1 MSLKKSFVEIK
12 NLEKYFGDT
21 QVLKKLN
28 LSIEEGEFVT
38 LLGPSGCGKSTLL
51 RCIAGLNSIDNG
63 TVFIDGKDMTNVI
76 PKDRNI
82 GMVFQNYA
90 LFPNMTVW
98 ENIAFG
104 LKMKKEKNYDDKIKN
119 IIEMV
124 GLEGKEEHYP
134 NELSG
139 GQQQRVA
146 FARALIT
153 KPKILLLDESLSALD
168 AKIRK
173 TLRDKLRKIQ
183 KQLGITTIFV
193 THDQEEALAV
203 SDRIFVMN
211 KGEISQSGTPEE
223 IYTNPA
229 NEFMVDFIGNY
240 NIFKGS
246 DAENMFGIKDKV
258 VAVRPE
264 SIYVREEGR
273 NYQEENFITTKAVI
287 KEHMIIGNV
296 IRYTVKKDN
305 TEFIVDLLNRGENKL
320 FKAGS
325 ETELMFMKKEI
336 KIF

>member
-1 MSLKKSFVEIK
+1 MSFVEIK
-12 NLEKYFGDT
+12 NLEKSFGDT
-21 QVLKKLN
+21 KVLKKLN
-28 LSIEEGEFVT
+28 LNIEEGEFIT

-51 RCIAGLNSIDNG
+51 RCIAGLNSIDRG
-63 TVFIDGKDMTNVI
+63 EIFIDEKDMTNVI

-98 ENIAFG
+98 ENIEFG
-104 LKMKKEKNYDDKIKN
+104 LKMKKEKNYDEKIKN
-119 IIEMV
+119 IIDMV
-124 GLEGKEEHYP
+124 ELNGKENYYP

-153 KPKILLLDESLSALD
+153 RPKILLLDESLSALD

-173 TLRDKLRKIQ
+173 SLRDKLRKIQ

-203 SDRIFVMN
+203 SDRVFVMN

-240 NIFKGS
+240 NIFKGE
-246 DAENMFGIKDKV
+246 DAEKYS
-258 VAVRPE
+258 A
-264 SIYVREEGR
+264 
-273 NYQEENFITTKAVI
+273 
-287 KEHMIIGNV
+287 
-296 IRYTVKKDN
+296 
-305 TEFIVDLLNRGENKL
+305 
-320 FKAGS
+320 
-325 ETELMFMKKEI
+325 
-336 KIF
+336 

>member
-1 MSLKKSFVEIK
+1 MSFVEIK
-12 NLEKYFGDT
+12 NFEKSFGDT
-21 QVLKKLN
+21 KVLKN
-28 LSIEEGEFVT
+28 LSLNIEEGEFIT
-38 LLGPSGCGKSTLL
+38 LLGLSGCGKSTLL

-63 TVFIDGKDMTNVI
+63 SIFIDNKDMTNTLS
-76 PKDRNI
+76 KDRHI

-98 ENIAFG
+98 ENIEFG
-104 LKMKKEKNYDDKIKN
+104 LKMKKEKDYDEKIKS
-119 IIEMV
+119 IIDMV
-124 GLEGKEEHYP
+124 ELNGKEDYYP

-153 KPKILLLDESLSALD
+153 RPKILLLDESLSALD

-173 TLRDKLRKIQ
+173 SLRDKLRKIQ

-203 SDRIFVMN
+203 SDRVFVMN
-211 KGEISQSGTPEE
+211 KGEISQFGTPEE

-240 NIFKGS
+240 NIFKGE
-246 DAENMFGIKDKV
+246 DAEKIFGIKGKIV
-258 VAVRPE
+258 VVRPE

-273 NYQEENFITTKAVI
+273 NYQEENFYTTKAHI
-287 KEHMIIGNV
+287 KDFMITGNI
-296 IRYTVKKDN
+296 IRYTVVKN
-305 TEFIVDLLNRGENKL
+305 NVEFLVDLLNRGENKL
-320 FKAGS
+320 FGKDS
-325 ETELMFMKKEI
+325 EIELMFMKKEI

>member
-1 MSLKKSFVEIK
+1 MSFVEIK
-12 NLEKYFGDT
+12 NLEKSFGDT
-21 QVLKKLN
+21 KVLKKLN
-28 LSIEEGEFVT
+28 LNIEEGEFIT

-51 RCIAGLNSIDNG
+51 RCIAGLNSIDSG
-63 TVFIDGKDMTNVI
+63 EIFIDGKDMTNVI

-98 ENIAFG
+98 ENIEFG
-104 LKMKKEKNYDDKIKN
+104 LKMKKEKNYDEKIKN
-119 IIEMV
+119 IIDMV
-124 GLEGKEEHYP
+124 ELNGKENYYP

-153 KPKILLLDESLSALD
+153 RPKILLLDESLSALD

-173 TLRDKLRKIQ
+173 SLRDKLRKIQ
-183 KQLGITTIFV
+183 KHLGITTIFV

-203 SDRIFVMN
+203 SDRVFVMN

-240 NIFKGS
+240 NIFKGE
-246 DAENMFGIKDKV
+246 DAEKIFGIKGKII
-258 VAVRPE
+258 AVRPE
-264 SIYVREEGR
+264 SIYVRENGR
-273 NYQEENFITTKAVI
+273 NYQEENFCTTKACI
-287 KEHMIIGNV
+287 KDFMITGNI
-296 IRYTVKKDN
+296 IRYTVVKN
-305 TEFIVDLLNRGENKL
+305 NVEFLVDLLNRGENKV
-320 FKAGS
+320 FKKDS
-325 ETELMFMKKEI
+325 EIELMFMKKEI

>member
-1 MSLKKSFVEIK
+1 MSFVEIK
-12 NLEKYFGDT
+12 NFEKSFGDT
-21 QVLKKLN
+21 KVLKN
-28 LSIEEGEFVT
+28 LSLNIEEGEFIT

-63 TVFIDGKDMTNVI
+63 SIFIDNKDMTNTL
-76 PKDRNI
+76 PKDRHI

-98 ENIAFG
+98 ENIEFG
-104 LKMKKEKNYDDKIKN
+104 LKMKKEKDYDEKIKS
-119 IIEMV
+119 IIDMV
-124 GLEGKEEHYP
+124 ELNGKENYYP

-153 KPKILLLDESLSALD
+153 RPKILLLDESLSALD

-173 TLRDKLRKIQ
+173 SLRDKLRKIQ

-203 SDRIFVMN
+203 SDRVFVMN
-211 KGEISQSGTPEE
+211 KGEISQFGTPEE

-240 NIFKGS
+240 NIFKGE
-246 DAENMFGIKDKV
+246 DAEKIFGIKGKI

-273 NYQEENFITTKAVI
+273 NYQEENFYTTKAHI
-287 KEHMIIGNV
+287 KDFMITGNI
-296 IRYTVKKDN
+296 IRYTVVKN
-305 TEFIVDLLNRGENKL
+305 NVEFLVDLLNRGENKL
-320 FKAGS
+320 FGKDS
-325 ETELMFMKKEI
+325 EIELMFMKKEI

>member
-1 MSLKKSFVEIK
+1 MSFVEIK
-12 NLEKYFGDT
+12 NLEKSFGDT
-21 QVLKKLN
+21 KVLKKLN
-28 LSIEEGEFVT
+28 LNIEEGEFIT

-51 RCIAGLNSIDNG
+51 RCIAGLNSIDSG
-63 TVFIDGKDMTNVI
+63 EIFIDEKDMTNVI

-98 ENIAFG
+98 ENIEFG
-104 LKMKKEKNYDDKIKN
+104 LKMKKEKNYDEKIKN
-119 IIEMV
+119 IIDMV
-124 GLEGKEEHYP
+124 ELNGKENYYP

-153 KPKILLLDESLSALD
+153 RPKILLLDESLSALD

-173 TLRDKLRKIQ
+173 SLRDKLRKIQ
-183 KQLGITTIFV
+183 KHLGITTIFV

-203 SDRIFVMN
+203 SDRVFVMN

-240 NIFKGS
+240 NIFKGE
-246 DAENMFGIKDKV
+246 DAEKIFGIKGKII
-258 VAVRPE
+258 AVRPE

-273 NYQEENFITTKAVI
+273 NYQEENFCTTKACI
-287 KEHMIIGNV
+287 KDFMITGNI
-296 IRYTVKKDN
+296 IRYTVVKN
-305 TEFIVDLLNRGENKL
+305 NVEFLVDLLNRGENKV
-320 FKAGS
+320 FKKDS
-325 ETELMFMKKEI
+325 EIELMFMKKEI
-336 KIF
+336 KVF

>member
-1 MSLKKSFVEIK
+1 MSFVEIK
-12 NLEKYFGDT
+12 NLEKSFGDT
-21 QVLKKLN
+21 KVLKKLN
-28 LSIEEGEFVT
+28 LNIEEGEFIT

-51 RCIAGLNSIDNG
+51 RCIAGLNSIDSG
-63 TVFIDGKDMTNVI
+63 EIFIDGKDMTNVI

-98 ENIAFG
+98 ENIEFG
-104 LKMKKEKNYDDKIKN
+104 LKMKKEKNYDEKIKN
-119 IIEMV
+119 IIDMV
-124 GLEGKEEHYP
+124 ELNGKENYYP

-153 KPKILLLDESLSALD
+153 RPKILLLDESLSALD

-173 TLRDKLRKIQ
+173 SLRDKLRKIQ
-183 KQLGITTIFV
+183 KHLGITTIFV

-203 SDRIFVMN
+203 SDRVFVMN

-240 NIFKGS
+240 NIFKGE
-246 DAENMFGIKDKV
+246 DAEKIFGIKGKII
-258 VAVRPE
+258 AVRPE
-264 SIYVREEGR
+264 SIYVRENGR
-273 NYQEENFITTKAVI
+273 NYQEENFCTTKACI
-287 KEHMIIGNV
+287 KDFMITGNI
-296 IRYTVKKDN
+296 IRYTVVKN
-305 TEFIVDLLNRGENKL
+305 NVEFLVDLLNRGENKV
-320 FKAGS
+320 FKKGS
-325 ETELMFMKKEI
+325 EIELMFMKKEI

>member
-1 MSLKKSFVEIK
+1 MSFVEIK
-12 NLEKYFGDT
+12 NLEKSFGDT
-21 QVLKKLN
+21 KVLKKLN
-28 LSIEEGEFVT
+28 LNIEEGEFIT

-51 RCIAGLNSIDNG
+51 RCIAGLNSIDRG
-63 TVFIDGKDMTNVI
+63 EIFIDEKEMTNVI

-98 ENIAFG
+98 ENIEFG
-104 LKMKKEKNYDDKIKN
+104 LKMKKEKDYDEKIKN
-119 IIEMV
+119 IIDMV
-124 GLEGKEEHYP
+124 ELNGKENYYP

-153 KPKILLLDESLSALD
+153 RPKILLLDESLSALD

-173 TLRDKLRKIQ
+173 SLRDKLRKIQ

-203 SDRIFVMN
+203 SDRVFVMN

-240 NIFKGS
+240 NIFKGE
-246 DAENMFGIKDKV
+246 DAEKIFGIKGKII
-258 VAVRPE
+258 AVRPE

-273 NYQEENFITTKAVI
+273 NYQEENFCTTKACI
-287 KEHMIIGNV
+287 KDFMITGNI
-296 IRYTVKKDN
+296 IRYTVVKN
-305 TEFIVDLLNRGENKL
+305 NVEFLVDLLNRGENKV
-320 FKAGS
+320 FKKDS
-325 ETELMFMKKEI
+325 EIELMFMKKEI
-336 KIF
+336 KVF

>member
-1 MSLKKSFVEIK
+1 MSFVEIK
-12 NLEKYFGDT
+12 NFEKSFGDT
-21 QVLKKLN
+21 KVLKN
-28 LSIEEGEFVT
+28 LSLNIEEGEFIT

-63 TVFIDGKDMTNVI
+63 SIFIDNKDMTNTL
-76 PKDRNI
+76 PKDRHI

-98 ENIAFG
+98 ENIEFG
-104 LKMKKEKNYDDKIKN
+104 LKMKKEKDYNEKIKS
-119 IIEMV
+119 IIDMV
-124 GLEGKEEHYP
+124 ELNGKEDYYP

-153 KPKILLLDESLSALD
+153 RPKILLLDESLSALD

-173 TLRDKLRKIQ
+173 SLRDKLRKIQ

-203 SDRIFVMN
+203 SDRVFVMN
-211 KGEISQSGTPEE
+211 KGEISQFGTPEE

-240 NIFKGS
+240 NIFKGE
-246 DAENMFGIKDKV
+246 DAEKIFGIKGKI

-273 NYQEENFITTKAVI
+273 NYQEENFYTTKAHI
-287 KEHMIIGNV
+287 KDFMITGNI
-296 IRYTVKKDN
+296 IRYTVVKN
-305 TEFIVDLLNRGENKL
+305 NVEFLVDLLNRGENKL
-320 FKAGS
+320 FGKDS
-325 ETELMFMKKEI
+325 EIELMFMKKEI

>member
-1 MSLKKSFVEIK
+1 MSFVEIK
-12 NLEKYFGDT
+12 NFEKSFGDT
-21 QVLKKLN
+21 KVLKNISLN
-28 LSIEEGEFVT
+28 IEEGEFIT

-63 TVFIDGKDMTNVI
+63 SIFIDNKDMTNTL
-76 PKDRNI
+76 PKDRHI

-98 ENIAFG
+98 ENIEFG
-104 LKMKKEKNYDDKIKN
+104 LKMKKEKDYDEKIKS
-119 IIEMV
+119 IIDMV
-124 GLEGKEEHYP
+124 ELNGKENYYP

-153 KPKILLLDESLSALD
+153 RPKILLLDESLSALD

-173 TLRDKLRKIQ
+173 SLRDKLRKIQ

-203 SDRIFVMN
+203 SDRVFVMN
-211 KGEISQSGTPEE
+211 KGEISQFGTPEE

-240 NIFKGS
+240 NIFKGE
-246 DAENMFGIKDKV
+246 DAEKIFGIKGKIV
-258 VAVRPE
+258 VVRPE

-273 NYQEENFITTKAVI
+273 NYQEENFYTTKAHI
-287 KEHMIIGNV
+287 KDFMITGNI
-296 IRYTVKKDN
+296 IRYTVVKN
-305 TEFIVDLLNRGENKL
+305 NVEFLVDLLNRGENKL
-320 FKAGS
+320 FGKDS
-325 ETELMFMKKEI
+325 EIELMFMKKEI

>member
-1 MSLKKSFVEIK
+1 MSFVEIK
-12 NLEKYFGDT
+12 NLEKSFGDT

-28 LSIEEGEFVT
+28 LNIEEGEFIT

-51 RCIAGLNSIDNG
+51 RCVAGLNSIDNG
-63 TVFIDGKDMTNVI
+63 AIYIDGKDMTNTA

-104 LKMKKEKNYDDKIKN
+104 LKMKKEKNYDEKIKN
-119 IIEMV
+119 IIETV
-124 GLEGKEEHYP
+124 GLQGKEEHYP

-153 KPKILLLDESLSALD
+153 RPKILLLDESLSALD

-173 TLRDKLRKIQ
+173 NLRDKLRKIQ

-203 SDRIFVMN
+203 SDRVFVMN

-229 NEFMVDFIGNY
+229 NEFMVDFIGSY
-240 NIFKGS
+240 NIFRGTE
-246 DAENMFGIKDKV
+246 AEKIFNIKEKT

-273 NYQEENFITTKAVI
+273 NYQEENFCTAKACIKDHTIT
-287 KEHMIIGNV
+287 GNV
-296 IRYTVKKDN
+296 IRYTVVKDGV
-305 TEFIVDLLNRGENKL
+305 EFFVDLLNRGENKL
-320 FKAGS
+320 FKIGS
-325 ETELMFMKKEI
+325 EIELMFMKKEI

>member
-1 MSLKKSFVEIK
+1 MSFVEIK
-12 NLEKYFGDT
+12 NFEKSFGDT
-21 QVLKKLN
+21 KVLKN
-28 LSIEEGEFVT
+28 LSLNIEEGEFIT

-63 TVFIDGKDMTNVI
+63 SIFIDNKDMTNTL
-76 PKDRNI
+76 PKDRHI

-98 ENIAFG
+98 ENIEFG
-104 LKMKKEKNYDDKIKN
+104 LKMKKEKDYNEKIKS
-119 IIEMV
+119 IIDMV
-124 GLEGKEEHYP
+124 ELNGKEDYYP

-153 KPKILLLDESLSALD
+153 RPKILLLDESLSALD

-173 TLRDKLRKIQ
+173 SLRDKLRKIQ

-203 SDRIFVMN
+203 SDRVFVMN
-211 KGEISQSGTPEE
+211 KGEISQFGTPEE

-240 NIFKGS
+240 NIFKGE
-246 DAENMFGIKDKV
+246 DAEKIFGIKGKIV
-258 VAVRPE
+258 VVRPE

-273 NYQEENFITTKAVI
+273 NYQEENFYTTKAHI
-287 KEHMIIGNV
+287 KDFMITGNI
-296 IRYTVKKDN
+296 IRYTVVKN
-305 TEFIVDLLNRGENKL
+305 NVEFLVDLLNRGENKL
-320 FKAGS
+320 FGKDS
-325 ETELMFMKKEI
+325 EIELMFMKKEI

>member
-1 MSLKKSFVEIK
+1 MSFVEIK
-12 NLEKYFGDT
+12 NLEKSFDDT

-28 LSIEEGEFVT
+28 LNIEEGEFVT

-51 RCIAGLNSIDNG
+51 RCIAGLNSINSG
-63 TVFIDGKDMTNVI
+63 SIFIDGKDMTNVI

-98 ENIAFG
+98 ENIEFG

-119 IIEMV
+119 MIEMV
-124 GLEGKEEHYP
+124 GLTGKENHYP

-146 FARALIT
+146 FARSLIT
-153 KPKILLLDESLSALD
+153 RPKILLLDESLSALD

-173 TLRDKLRKIQ
+173 SLRDKLRKIQ

-223 IYTNPA
+223 NIY
-229 NEFMVDFIGNY
+229 
-240 NIFKGS
+240 KS
-246 DAENMFGIKDKV
+246 C
-258 VAVRPE
+258 
-264 SIYVREEGR
+264 
-273 NYQEENFITTKAVI
+273 Q
-287 KEHMIIGNV
+287 
-296 IRYTVKKDN
+296 
-305 TEFIVDLLNRGENKL
+305 
-320 FKAGS
+320 
-325 ETELMFMKKEI
+325 
-336 KIF
+336 

>member
-1 MSLKKSFVEIK
+1 MSFVEIK
-12 NLEKYFGDT
+12 NLEKSFGDT
-21 QVLKKLN
+21 KVLKKLN
-28 LSIEEGEFVT
+28 LNIEEGEFIT

-51 RCIAGLNSIDNG
+51 RCIAGLNSIDRG
-63 TVFIDGKDMTNVI
+63 EIFIDEKEMTNVI

-98 ENIAFG
+98 ENIEFG
-104 LKMKKEKNYDDKIKN
+104 LKMKKEKDYDEKIKN
-119 IIEMV
+119 IIDMV
-124 GLEGKEEHYP
+124 ELNGKENYYP

-153 KPKILLLDESLSALD
+153 RPKILLLDESLSALD

-173 TLRDKLRKIQ
+173 SLRDKLRKIQ

-203 SDRIFVMN
+203 SDRVFVMN

-240 NIFKGS
+240 NIFKDE
-246 DAENMFGIKDKV
+246 DAEKIFGIKGKII
-258 VAVRPE
+258 AVRPE

-273 NYQEENFITTKAVI
+273 NYQEENFCTTKACI
-287 KEHMIIGNV
+287 KDFMITGNI
-296 IRYTVKKDN
+296 IRYTVVKN
-305 TEFIVDLLNRGENKL
+305 NVEFLVDLLNRGENKV
-320 FKAGS
+320 FKKDS
-325 ETELMFMKKEI
+325 EIELMFMKKEI
-336 KIF
+336 KVF

>member
-1 MSLKKSFVEIK
+1 MSFVEIK
-12 NLEKYFGDT
+12 NLEKSFGDT
-21 QVLKKLN
+21 KVLKKLN
-28 LSIEEGEFVT
+28 LNIEEGEFIT

-51 RCIAGLNSIDNG
+51 RCIAGLNSIDRG
-63 TVFIDGKDMTNVI
+63 EIFIDEKDMTNVT

-98 ENIAFG
+98 ENIEFG
-104 LKMKKEKNYDDKIKN
+104 LKMKKEKNYDEKIKN
-119 IIEMV
+119 IIDMV
-124 GLEGKEEHYP
+124 ELNGKENYYP

-153 KPKILLLDESLSALD
+153 RPKILLLDESLSALD

-173 TLRDKLRKIQ
+173 SLRDKLRKIQ

-203 SDRIFVMN
+203 SDRVFVMN

-240 NIFKGS
+240 NIFKGE
-246 DAENMFGIKDKV
+246 DAEKIFGIKGKT

-273 NYQEENFITTKAVI
+273 NYQEENFCTTKACI
-287 KEHMIIGNV
+287 KDFMITGNI
-296 IRYTVKKDN
+296 IRYTVVKN
-305 TEFIVDLLNRGENKL
+305 NVEFLVDLLNRGENKV
-320 FKAGS
+320 FKKDS
-325 ETELMFMKKEI
+325 EIELMFMKKEI
-336 KIF
+336 KVF